1 MQITTF
7 SNYRRSDEEVQWRTL
22 SPPYFEGGYLRDCI
36 YRLHPEFEGGNVDQQ
51 FEEAIDRLW
60 PEHPDGPRN
69 CIVAC

>member
-1 MQITTF
+1 M
-7 SNYRRSDEEVQWRTL
+7 RKCGRGL
-22 SPPYFEGGYLRDCI
+22 SLRLTSKADTYAIAYIDCI
-36 YRLHPEFEGGNVDQQ
+36 LNLKGENVDQQ